1 VGVGVGVCV
10 HMHEHIFGTFPLLN
24 QLVDSIALGVDIM
37 DWRTPQHCIFH
48 CPVVTK
54 KNPSGCVNL

>member
-1 VGVGVGVCV
+1 MRMRA
-10 HMHEHIFGTFPLLN
+10 HMFQACPLLN
-24 QLVDSIALGVDIM
+24 QLVDSVAFGVNIM
-37 DWRTPQHCIFH
+37 DWRTPQHCTFQ